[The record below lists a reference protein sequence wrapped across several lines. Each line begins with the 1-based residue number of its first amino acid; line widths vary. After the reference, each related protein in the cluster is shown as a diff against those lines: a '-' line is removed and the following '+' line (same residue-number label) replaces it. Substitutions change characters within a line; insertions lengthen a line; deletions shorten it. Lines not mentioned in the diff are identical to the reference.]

1 MGDFAAKLG
10 DILARLV
17 APGNPLWY
25 YYPLAIVV
33 GVVYKTAQHDKP
45 RDILKGA
52 VHFFLSVTAFMLI
65 LAIVL
70 YAVSEWI
77 PTSWHWH

>member
-1 MGDFAAKLG
+1 MGHVLDGLG
-10 DILARLV
+10 HILSRLV
-17 APGNPLWY
+17 AIDNPLWY

-45 RDILKGA
+45 KDILKGA
-52 VHFFLSVTAFMLI
+52 GHFFLSVTVFMLI

-77 PTSWHWH
+77 PTSWHWY